1 MKSIGRLPVPE
12 DVAKMYKLH
21 RCNRKEHGM
30 SRIEKVISVSG
41 FLLFCIGASCIDSP
55 NMLPPVLITI
65 SGLAIMAYAGKEYI
79 EHEKEE

>member
-1 MKSIGRLPVPE
+1 
-12 DVAKMYKLH
+12 
-21 RCNRKEHGM
+21 M
-30 SRIEKVISVSG
+30 SRIEKVIAVSG